1 MRAETL
7 AEMIKQRG
15 HELGFD
21 LVGIAPAD
29 PPRTVSAYI
38 DWVNRGYAGEM
49 RYLER
54 PDRVE
59 RRRDP
64 SAVVPGVKSV
74 VVVGKNYFTRELP
87 VEILNDPSRGIIAS
101 YAWGLDYHDVM
112 TPRLRELQA
121 FIEEQVGGQVHGR
134 AYVDTGAV
142 LEREFAVRAGLGFFG
157 KNTMLIH
164 PRWGAWLFLG
174 EILLD
179 VALEHDAPDTRGT
192 CGACTRC
199 LDACPTDAFPQ
210 AYVLDARRCISYFT
224 IELKGPIP
232 RPLRPLMGNR
242 IFGCDICNEVC
253 PWNKRFAR
261 PTEEQRSR
269 GAEGQRGGRAVE
281 RGSVGAGGGAPL
293 HLGTEV
299 VAPKL
304 LDLMALD
311 GEAFRE
317 RFRGSPI
324 KRAKRRGLLRNVAV
338 ALGNWGDP
346 VAVPALTR
354 ALHDHEPL
362 IRGHAAWALGQI
374 DSARAR
380 RALEKALATED
391 DDYTRDEIEAALRR
405 TIAVAT

>member
-1 MRAETL
+1 MTL
-7 AEMIKQRG
+7 AETIKHRAYK
-15 HELGFD
+15 LGFD
-21 LVGIAPAD
+21 LAGIAPAD
-29 PPRTVSAYI
+29 PPQTVSAYI

-64 SAVVPGVKSV
+64 SLSVPNAKSV
-74 VVVGKNYFTRELP
+74 IVVGKNYFTRQLP
-87 VEILNDPSRGIIAS
+87 AEILNDPSRGIIAS

-134 AYVDTGAV
+134 AYVDTGPV
-142 LEREFAVRAGLGFFG
+142 LERAYAVRAGLGFFG

-179 VALEHDAPDTRGT
+179 VDLDYDAPDTRGT
-192 CGACTRC
+192 CGACIRC
-199 LDACPTDAFPQ
+199 LDACPTDAFP
-210 AYVLDARRCISYFT
+210 APYVLDGRRCISYLT

-253 PWNKRFAR
+253 PWNRRFAR
-261 PTEEQRSR
+261 ATDEPAFQP
-269 GAEGQRGGRAVE
+269 AAD
-281 RGSVGAGGGAPL
+281 
-293 HLGTEV
+293 H

-304 LDLMALD
+304 LDLIALD
-311 GEAFRE
+311 DDEFRE
-317 RFRGSPI
+317 RFRDSPI
-324 KRAKRRGLLRNVAV
+324 QRAKRRGLLRNVAV

-346 VAVPALTR
+346 AAVPALTR

-374 DSARAR
+374 ESAHAR
-380 RALEKALATED
+380 RTLEKALVMEAD
-391 DDYTRDEIEAALRR
+391 GHVQDEIKAALADHREL
-405 TIAVAT
+405 TGPALPE

>member
-1 MRAETL
+1 MRGLRL
-7 AEMIKQRG
+7 ADRIKQRG
-15 HELGFD
+15 YELGFD

-29 PPRTVSAYI
+29 PPQTVSTYI
-38 DWVNRGYAGEM
+38 DWVNREYAGEM

-54 PDRVE
+54 SDRVE

-64 SAVVPGVKSV
+64 SVVVPGVKSV

-87 VEILNDPSRGIIAS
+87 AEILNDPSRGIIAS

-112 TPRLRELQA
+112 TPQLRELQV
-121 FIEEQVGGQVHGR
+121 FIEEEVGGQVHGR
-134 AYVDTGAV
+134 SYVDTGPV
-142 LEREFAVRAGLGFFG
+142 LERAYAVRAGLGFFG

-179 VALEHDAPDTRGT
+179 VALEYDALDTRGT

-199 LDACPTDAFPQ
+199 LDACPTDAFPEP
-210 AYVLDARRCISYFT
+210 YVLDARRCISYLT

-232 RPLRPLMGNR
+232 RSLRPLMGNR

-253 PWNKRFAR
+253 PWNKRLAR
-261 PTEEQRSR
+261 VTEEQGSR
-269 GAEGQRGGRAVE
+269 GAEERRGGRAVE
-281 RGSVGAGGGAPL
+281 RGSVGAGECVPP

-311 GEAFRE
+311 DEAFRE

-324 KRAKRRGLLRNVAV
+324 KRARRRGLLRNVAV
-338 ALGNWGDP
+338 ALGNWGNP

-354 ALHDHEPL
+354 SLHDHEPL

-374 DSARAR
+374 ESDRAR

-391 DDYTRDEIEAALRR
+391 DDYTRNEIEAALRR
-405 TIAVAT
+405 TIAVVT

>member
-1 MRAETL
+1 MFRRIGAMPGRWYNAVGQGMTL
-7 AEMIKQRG
+7 TERIKQRG
-15 HELGFD
+15 YELGFD

-29 PPRTVSAYI
+29 PPQTVSAYI
-38 DWVNRGYAGEM
+38 DWVNRGYAGDM

-64 SAVVPGVKSV
+64 SVIVPGVKSV
-74 VVVGKNYFTRELP
+74 VVVGKNYFTRQLP
-87 VEILNDPSRGIIAS
+87 AEVLNDPSRGIIAS
-101 YAWGLDYHDVM
+101 YAWGVDYHDVM
-112 TPRLRELQA
+112 TPRLYELQT
-121 FIEEQVGGQVHGR
+121 FIGEQAGGQVCGR
-134 AYVDTGAV
+134 AYVDTGPV
-142 LEREFAVRAGLGFFG
+142 LERAYGVRAGLGFFG

-179 VALEHDAPDTRGT
+179 VELEYGEPGTRGT

-199 LDACPTDAFPQ
+199 LDACPTDAFPKP
-210 AYVLDARRCISYFT
+210 YLLDARRCISYFT

-232 RPLRPLMGNR
+232 PALRPRMGNR

-253 PWNKRFAR
+253 PWNRRFAKATNE
-261 PTEEQRSR
+261 PAFQP
-269 GAEGQRGGRAVE
+269 
-281 RGSVGAGGGAPL
+281 APDR
-293 HLGTEV
+293 

-304 LDLMALD
+304 LDLIALD
-311 GEAFRE
+311 DDAFRK
-317 RFRGSPI
+317 RFRDSPI
-324 KRAKRRGLLRNVAV
+324 KRARRRGLLRNVAV

-346 VAVPALTR
+346 VVVPALIQ

-374 DSARAR
+374 DSVRAR
-380 RALEKALATED
+380 RALEGALVTES
-391 DDYTRDEIEAALRR
+391 DDYVRDEIERATLC
-405 TIAVAT
+405 AVVADPDTLAV

>member
-1 MRAETL
+1 MSGTTL
-7 AEMIKQRG
+7 AEEIKQRG

-29 PPRTVSAYI
+29 PPQTVSAYI
-38 DWVNRGYAGEM
+38 DWVNRGYAGVM

-59 RRRDP
+59 RRCDP
-64 SAVVPGVKSV
+64 SVVVPGVKSV

-87 VEILNDPSRGIIAS
+87 AEVLNDPSRGIIAS

-121 FIEEQVGGQVHGR
+121 FIEKQVGGQVHGR
-134 AYVDTGAV
+134 VYVDTGPV
-142 LEREFAVRAGLGFFG
+142 LERAYAERAGLGFFG

-179 VALEHDAPDTRGT
+179 VALEYDAPDTRGT

-199 LDACPTDAFPQ
+199 LDACPSDAFPQ
-210 AYVLDARRCISYFT
+210 PYVLDARRCISYLT
-224 IELKGPIP
+224 IELTGPIP

-253 PWNKRFAR
+253 PWNRRFAR
-261 PTEEQRSR
+261 PTVEPAFQPRPEVPPE
-269 GAEGQRGGRAVE
+269 ADEGLVE
-281 RGSVGAGGGAPL
+281 GPASDR
-293 HLGTEV
+293 

-304 LDLMALD
+304 LDLIALD
-311 GEAFRE
+311 EDAFRQ
-317 RFRGSPI
+317 RFRDSPV
-324 KRAKRRGLLRNVAV
+324 RRTGRRGLLRNVAV

-346 VAVPALTR
+346 VAVPALIQ

-362 IRGHAAWALGQI
+362 IRGHAAWALGRI
-374 DSARAR
+374 ESARAR
-380 RALEKALATED
+380 RALVKALAAED
-391 DDYTRDEIEAALRR
+391 DDYARDELEAAL
-405 TIAVAT
+405 AK

>member
-1 MRAETL
+1 MRAATL
-7 AEMIKQRG
+7 AEAIEERG

-29 PPRTVSAYI
+29 PSQTISAYI
-38 DWVNRGYAGEM
+38 DWLNRGYAGEM

-64 SAVVPGVKSV
+64 SVVVPGVKSV

-87 VEILNDPSRGIIAS
+87 AEILNDPSRGIIAS

-121 FIEEQVGGQVHGR
+121 FIEEQVGGQVYGR
-134 AYVDTGAV
+134 AYVDTGPV
-142 LEREFAVRAGLGFFG
+142 LERDYAVRAGLGFFG

-179 VALEHDAPDTRGT
+179 VALDHDAPDSRGT

-199 LDACPTDAFPQ
+199 LDACLTDAFPEP
-210 AYVLDARRCISYFT
+210 YVLDARRCISYLT

-232 RPLRPLMGNR
+232 RALRPLMGNR

-261 PTEEQRSR
+261 PI
-269 GAEGQRGGRAVE
+269 VE
-281 RGSVGAGGGAPL
+281 PAFQP
-293 HLGTEV
+293 HPDH
-299 VAPKL
+299 VAPRL
-304 LDLMALD
+304 LDLIGLD
-311 GEAFRE
+311 DDAFRK
-317 RFRGSPI
+317 RFRDSPI

-374 DSARAR
+374 ESARAR
-380 RALEKALATED
+380 RALEEALAVEE
-391 DDYTRDEIEAALRR
+391 DDYTRDEIGAALRR
-405 TIAVAT
+405 TVAVAI